1 MIPAQKTLNT
11 ETLNSDV
18 CSYTMGT
25 IISLF
30 RPKEHD
36 TNSQLAEIE
45 TKLKA
50 HFEKRANVLRLK
62 DALYTKT
69 RNYG

>member
-1 MIPAQKTLNT
+1 
-11 ETLNSDV
+11 
-18 CSYTMGT
+18 MGT